1 MIRRL
6 LSGVLVLFGVA
17 LADFPSPTGVPLPNA
32 HSHNDY
38 LRPRPLLDALDQGF
52 CGVEADVF
60 LVDGDLLVAHNRKDV
75 KPGLTFRG
83 AYLEPL
89 AKRVRERSGIFSHPG
104 AHLLL
109 LVDVKEEG
117 GKVYE
122 VLRRQLAP
130 HADILTRFGP
140 SGVVTGAVTVVISGD
155 RAVDRIAADTNRLCA
170 VDGRLEQLTDG
181 SAASLYPLMSDSW
194 PFRWRGKGAMPADE
208 VARLRGIVAKAHEQ
222 GRRVR
227 FWGGPDQ
234 LSAWKVQKEAGVD
247 ILNTDH
253 LAELG
258 AFLRGEPEPK
268 KKVVED
274 SQ

>member
-17 LADFPSPTGVPLPNA
+17 LADSPSPTGVPLPNA

-60 LVDGDLLVAHNRKDV
+60 LVDGDLLVAHNRGDV
-75 KPGLTFRG
+75 TTNLTFRG
-83 AYLEPL
+83 GYLEPI
-89 AKRVRERSGIFSHPG
+89 ARKVREHSGIFARPDTR
-104 AHLLL
+104 LLL
-109 LVDVKEEG
+109 LVDVKEDGE
-117 GKVYE
+117 KVYE
-122 VLRRQLAP
+122 VLRKQLAP
-130 HADILTRFGP
+130 HAAILTRYGP

-155 RAVDRIAADTNRLCA
+155 RAVDRIAGDTERLCA

-181 SAASLYPLMSDSW
+181 SSASLYPLMSDSW

-208 VARLRGIVAKAHEQ
+208 VTRLRGIVAKAHEQ

-227 FWGGPDQ
+227 FWGGPDE

-247 ILNTDH
+247 IINTDH
-253 LAELG
+253 LRELG
-258 AFLRGEPEPK
+258 AFLRGEPEPR

>member
-1 MIRRL
+1 
-6 LSGVLVLFGVA
+6 
-17 LADFPSPTGVPLPNA
+17 
-32 HSHNDY
+32 
-38 LRPRPLLDALDQGF
+38 
-52 CGVEADVF
+52 
-60 LVDGDLLVAHNRKDV
+60 
-75 KPGLTFRG
+75 
-83 AYLEPL
+83 
-89 AKRVRERSGIFSHPG
+89 
-104 AHLLL
+104 
-109 LVDVKEEG
+109 VKEEG
-117 GKVYE
+117 EKVYE
-122 VLRRQLAP
+122 VLRRQLAA

-155 RAVDRIAADTNRLCA
+155 RAVDRIAADTERLCA

-181 SAASLYPLMSDSW
+181 SSSSLYPLMSDSW

-227 FWGGPDQ
+227 FWGGPEE
-234 LSAWKVQKEAGVD
+234 LSAWKVQKAAGVD